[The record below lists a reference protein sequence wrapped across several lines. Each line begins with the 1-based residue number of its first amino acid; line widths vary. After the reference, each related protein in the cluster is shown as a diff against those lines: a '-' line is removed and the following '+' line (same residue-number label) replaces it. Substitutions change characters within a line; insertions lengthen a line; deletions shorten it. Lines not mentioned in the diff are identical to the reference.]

1 MFVCN
6 ILDSRRIL
14 DCNDLY
20 LNADQMVYYLQ
31 NQMLSFAFKA
41 DSFKRDGILIDEY
54 DFIDTMVTKVANY
67 LGQILFD
74 GSFIYGH
81 IILDSISLE
90 ESDGRELVKKV
101 LSEEFFEFFKTHFK
115 RFYDVLYS
123 KKYFVKGDFKFLEN
137 HIKSIIVYYYG
148 EDMKRFWEPKFVV
161 E

>member
-20 LNADQMVYYLQ
+20 LNADQMASYLQ
-31 NQMLSFAFKA
+31 NQMLSFAF
-41 DSFKRDGILIDEY
+41 
-54 DFIDTMVTKVANY
+54 KVANY

-81 IILDSISLE
+81 IIFDSISLE
-90 ESDGRELVKKV
+90 ESDGRELIKKV

>member
-41 DSFKRDGILIDEY
+41 NSFKRDGTLIDEY

-101 LSEEFFEFFKTHFK
+101 LFKW
-115 RFYDVLYS
+115 RILWVL
-123 KKYFVKGDFKFLEN
+123 
-137 HIKSIIVYYYG
+137 
-148 EDMKRFWEPKFVV
+148 
-161 E
+161 